1 MLSDGKYKKGPKHG
15 MTGYNALSGDKNS
28 EEKWVQ
34 KPKSKNL
41 TDSEKALV
49 MGSCLEVAVVTI
61 FTKHCYKFCE
71 DIYLQQGGGPTGLSS
86 TGSSA
91 DVRVTAWARELL
103 RILTDNNVN
112 LEMLFAYVDDIRLVL
127 KALIEGLMFCGK
139 CKTLYHNVDQEK
151 RDLESGETDTQRTSR
166 VLKDIFN
173 SIESDLRFTV
183 ESEDDFDDKMLP
195 TLPTDSAPS
204 THELHHDGT
213 HLAHAPTVSGRDL
226 DL

>member
-1 MLSDGKYKKGPKHG
+1 
-15 MTGYNALSGDKNS
+15 
-28 EEKWVQ
+28 
-34 KPKSKNL
+34 
-41 TDSEKALV
+41 

-195 TLPTDSAPS
+195 TLDTKLCMTQESITSAGHPATTPPHPHLQPHQPNHGGTQSTWVRGWGWAILVTPGPS
-204 THELHHDGT
+204 RVPPNNSSPYPPH
-213 HLAHAPTVSGRDL
+213 P
-226 DL
+226 